1 MSPDKIEKI
10 GSKSLLDKHWGEQP
24 LGIIKNPHKLTE
36 IELYKTLEKIV
47 ELPEKRVKTMLKA
60 GNHAVDEVF
69 MANIVQRLPLFLT
82 ATIVN
87 VTKVLMLQK
96 DYFRDHI
103 IWRALEMEL
112 FKRRNNLNNE

>member
-60 GNHAVDEVF
+60 GNHAVQRKLEPV
-69 MANIVQRLPLFLT
+69 AALNIQRHLCHFPK
-82 ATIVN
+82 
-87 VTKVLMLQK
+87 KVEQYGNHKHRGQSAEHLCSV
-96 DYFRDHI
+96 
-103 IWRALEMEL
+103 IWFFHAQA
-112 FKRRNNLNNE
+112 